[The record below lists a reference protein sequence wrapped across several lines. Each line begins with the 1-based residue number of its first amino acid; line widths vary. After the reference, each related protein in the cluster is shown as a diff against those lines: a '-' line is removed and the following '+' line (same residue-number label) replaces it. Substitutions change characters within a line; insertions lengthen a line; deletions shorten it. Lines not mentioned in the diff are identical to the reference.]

1 MAGAQLC
8 RRPSTTDEEA
18 HLSATYTAVGQRAK
32 RLDSPPKLTGAEQFT
47 ADLRIADLLRARI
60 VGSTYAHAR
69 IVSVNKAAAL
79 AVPGVEAVLTA
90 DDLQV
95 RLDDHRQPVA
105 QLLAGTEALHVG
117 HPIALV
123 LATTDAAAVD
133 AAELVDIE
141 YAPMDVV
148 YDLDEAIKPD
158 APLVSSA
165 RSGAFD
171 EEAAMH
177 NADAASAGGEQESLP
192 PNVSS
197 SVNYERGDIEAGF
210 AQAAA
215 IVELDLTSL
224 SVHQGYIETQV
235 ALAVPDRSGKL
246 TIHTSTQGAFHGRGK
261 VANTLGIPVED
272 VNIVPMPVGG
282 GFGGKF
288 VLIEP
293 LVAAA
298 ALAVERPVLL
308 AYTRTDDFLAGNPA
322 PECKIHIKLGAAADG
337 TITALESHLIYDSG
351 SAPGSPLGISAILLG
366 GYYKFPNMKITGYE
380 TQTHRP
386 SSGAYRAPGAQQGSF
401 AIESAIDELAR
412 KLDRDP
418 LEFRL
423 QNCVEEGDL
432 RPNDGPWPKIGLR
445 ETLEALQAHPR
456 WQQRDQAR
464 AEGKGI
470 GVAVGG
476 WPGGIEPATAVCRL
490 DADGKLTVVL
500 GSVDLN
506 GTNTT
511 FAQIAAEALGTG
523 IDGVRVTTADTDSAP
538 YVGGTGGSKI
548 TYTVGPAVANAAKDA
563 VDQIKQI
570 AAKKLE
576 VAVDDLELAEGSVR
590 VRGVP
595 GSAITLKEI
604 AELSMAMSG
613 GNEPVL
619 GRGGSGITQS
629 APGFAAHL
637 AEVEV
642 DELTGE
648 VRVTNYVAAQ
658 DVGFAIN
665 PMSVEAQIHGGVAQ
679 GIGWALYEGIAY
691 DADGQPDAA
700 SLMDYALPRSTMI
713 PNIDVVLVEVASE
726 AGPYGAKGIGEPPAI
741 PGAAAVAN
749 AIRDAS
755 GARLTSIP
763 IRAPKVLEALG

>member
-1 MAGAQLC
+1 MY
-8 RRPSTTDEEA
+8 S
-18 HLSATYTAVGQRAK
+18 AVGQRAK

-47 ADLRIADLLRARI
+47 ADLRISGLLHARI
-60 VGSTYAHAR
+60 VGSTFAHAR
-69 IVSVNKAAAL
+69 IAGVSKEAAL
-79 AVPGVEAVLTA
+79 AVPGVRAVLTA
-90 DDLQV
+90 DELPV
-95 RLDDHRQPVA
+95 RIDEHGNPVA
-105 QLLAGTEALHVG
+105 QLLAGSEALHVG

-123 LATTDAAAVD
+123 LATSDVAAQD
-133 AAELVDIE
+133 GAELVEIDYE
-141 YAPMDVV
+141 PMDVV
-148 YDLDEAIKPD
+148 WDLDQAVQPD
-158 APLVSSA
+158 APNVSTSQ
-165 RSGAFD
+165 SGAFD

-177 NADAASAGGEQESLP
+177 NADAAAGNDEEENLP
-192 PNVSS
+192 PNVSG
-197 SVNYERGDIEAGF
+197 SVNFNRGDIEAGF
-210 AQAAA
+210 AEADA
-215 IVELDLTSL
+215 IVELDLKSIT
-224 SVHQGYIETQV
+224 VHQGYLETQV

-261 VANTLGIPVED
+261 VANTLGLPIED

-298 ALAVERPVLL
+298 AMAVGQPVLL

-322 PECKIHIKLGAAADG
+322 PECKIRIRLGARSDG
-337 TITALESHLIYDSG
+337 TITALEADMLYDSG
-351 SAPGSPLGISAILLG
+351 SSPGSPLSISAILLG
-366 GYYKFPNMKITGYE
+366 GYYKFPNLRIKGYE

-386 SSGAYRAPGAQQGSF
+386 SSGAYRAPGAQQGTF

-412 KLDRDP
+412 KLDLDP
-418 LEFRL
+418 IDFRL
-423 QNCVEEGDL
+423 RNCVEEGDL

-445 ETLEALQAHPR
+445 QTIEAVKAHPA
-456 WQQRDQAR
+456 WQGREQAR

-470 GVAVGG
+470 GVAIGG
-476 WPGGIEPATAVCRL
+476 WPGGIEPATATCRL
-490 DADGKLTVVL
+490 DSDGKLTVVL

-511 FAQIAAEALGTG
+511 FAQIAAEELGAG
-523 IDGVRVTTADTDSAP
+523 IEAVRVKTADTDSAP
-538 YVGGTGGSKI
+538 FAGGTGGSKI
-548 TYTVGPAVANAAKDA
+548 TYTVGPAVAKAARDA

-576 VAVDDLELAEGSVR
+576 VAVDDLEMADGSVR
-590 VRGVP
+590 VKGVP
-595 GSAITLKEI
+595 GTAITLKEI
-604 AELSMAMSG
+604 AELSMAMTG

-629 APGFAAHL
+629 APGFAVHL

-642 DELTGE
+642 DEMTGE

-665 PMSVEAQIHGGVAQ
+665 PASVEGQIHGGVAQ

-691 DADGQPDAA
+691 DEDGQPDAA

-713 PNIDVVLVEVASE
+713 PNIDVVLVEVASDD
-726 AGPYGAKGIGEPPAI
+726 GPYGAKGVGEPPAI
-741 PGAAAVAN
+741 PGAAAIAN

-755 GARLTSIP
+755 GARVTSLP
-763 IRAPKVLEALG
+763 IRAPEVLAQLS